1 MMLNKNITEIEV
13 ATSSSFALM
22 TGAVAAMAD
31 PPQIDEPT
39 PTRVAMLESI
49 FRIFATTK
57 EIIRAVEI
65 VERIIR
71 SEDLPTIIISPRL
84 RPKPKRITAHCKT
97 FFDVNLI
104 PASKDS
110 GLLKLFKKIP
120 SRIPKTGPPTSGK
133 LLPKK

>member
-13 ATSSSFALM
+13 ATSSSFALI

-31 PPQIDEPT
+31 QPQIDEPT

-57 EIIRAVEI
+57 EIINAVEI

-71 SEDLPTIIISPRL
+71 SDDLPTTIISPRL
-84 RPKPKRITAHCKT
+84 SPKPKRITAYCKT
-97 FFDVNLI
+97 FLDVNLI

-110 GLLKLFKKIP
+110 GLLKLFKIIP
-120 SRIPKTGPPTSGK
+120 SKIPKTGPPTSGK
-133 LLPKK
+133 FLPKK

>member
-1 MMLNKNITEIEV
+1 MLNKNITEIEV
-13 ATSSSFALM
+13 ATSSSFALI

-57 EIIRAVEI
+57 EIIKAVEI

-71 SEDLPTIIISPRL
+71 SDDSVSYTHLTLPTICS
-84 RPKPKRITAHCKT
+84 
-97 FFDVNLI
+97 V
-104 PASKDS
+104 
-110 GLLKLFKKIP
+110 
-120 SRIPKTGPPTSGK
+120 
-133 LLPKK
+133 